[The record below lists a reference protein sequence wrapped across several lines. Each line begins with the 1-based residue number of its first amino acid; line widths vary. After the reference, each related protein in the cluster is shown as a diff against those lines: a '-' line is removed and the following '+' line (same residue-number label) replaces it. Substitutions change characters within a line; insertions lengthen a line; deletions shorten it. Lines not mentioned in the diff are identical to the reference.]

1 MTPVAA
7 RALFLAYAQ
16 LGNDLA
22 VRPRWYNTV
31 TSNCTTVPYRLVKAV
46 TPWVRFGW
54 PVLMSGYLPD
64 YLAKLGVLPG
74 GADRDR
80 AWVPLVGDVV
90 DYSVAI
96 RR

>member
-1 MTPVAA
+1 
-7 RALFLAYAQ
+7 
-16 LGNDLA
+16 
-22 VRPRWYNTV
+22 
-31 TSNCTTVPYRLVKAV
+31 VKAV

-80 AWVPLVGDVV
+80 ARVPLVGDVV